1 MPVQSD
7 PLVQWQFVEVSA
19 APKSRWYWRKF
30 LASSALETVSEEFS
44 DYGLAVSDA
53 LRHGF
58 KPKRHHWSVVTPNA
72 TTHYLPSGDPV
83 AVPNAAEPGSLS
95 PPAARTVERRL
106 TARSESVG
114 KA

>member
-1 MPVQSD
+1 MPVQPD
-7 PLVQWQFVEVSA
+7 LLVQWQFVEVSA

-30 LASSALETVSEEFS
+30 LASSALETLSEEFS

-58 KPKRHHWSVVTPNA
+58 KPKRHPWSVVTPRA
-72 TTHYLPSGDPV
+72 TTHYAPSGDPV
-83 AVPNAAEPGSLS
+83 VVPNAAKPGSLS
-95 PPAARTVERRL
+95 SRAARTVERRR
-106 TARSESVG
+106 TARPESIG